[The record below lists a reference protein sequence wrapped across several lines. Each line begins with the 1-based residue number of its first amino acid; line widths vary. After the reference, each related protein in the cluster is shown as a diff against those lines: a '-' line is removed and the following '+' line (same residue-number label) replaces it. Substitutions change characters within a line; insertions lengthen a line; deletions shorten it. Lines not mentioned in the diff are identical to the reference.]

1 MLWFYVHFCWTKER
15 NIPFLIVQH
24 NVQMFRLTYCLN
36 GTMQHWWM
44 NIYCDRDKSVGRLLQ
59 KKSKKCPQFFVKEI
73 SIWIDQRGEIRFLF
87 KLRKSTCWY
96 DTQNPLI
103 TKNSVNTLRF
113 CNTSNTFLN
122 KTTLYKYI
130 YVVWTYFQTTDLTSQ

>member
-1 MLWFYVHFCWTKER
+1 MIFFHFCWTKER

-24 NVQMFRLTYCLN
+24 NVQMFWLTYCLN
-36 GTMQHWWM
+36 GPCIGEWIFIVTVINQSED
-44 NIYCDRDKSVGRLLQ
+44 CFR

-96 DTQNPLI
+96 DTHEPI
-103 TKNSVNTLRF
+103 DYKKSVITLRF
-113 CNTSNTFLN
+113 YHTSNTFFLI
-122 KTTLYKYI
+122 KQHYI
-130 YVVWTYFQTTDLTSQ
+130 NIFMWSEHIFKPQI